1 MNVFTFSGNVGKAS
15 DIRYTQNGD
24 AVLQFS
30 LAVRSGFG
38 KNENTV
44 WVACNLWG
52 KRAESLSPYIQ
63 KGSQVVVSGELN
75 NRKWTNK
82 EGQDQLSLE
91 VRVNEI
97 TLVGGKSETSDA
109 RQPNRRESES
119 NQSSSEGFDD
129 FDDSGS
135 IPF

>member
-30 LAVRSGFG
+30 VAVRSGFG
-38 KNENTV
+38 KNENTT
-44 WVACNLWG
+44 WVSCNLWG

-63 KGSQVVVSGELN
+63 KGTQVVVSGELN

-91 VRVNEI
+91 VRVNDL
-97 TLVGGKSETSDA
+97 TLVGGKSDTSDA
-109 RQPNRRESES
+109 RQPAQSKPKS
-119 NQSSSEGFDD
+119 NQSSSDGFDD
-129 FDDSGS
+129 FDDPDS